1 MLTPVLLSSLW
12 GFEIQVY
19 WERREESN
27 LSSSL
32 TSLTSLS
39 EAFFPYPSSTL

>member
-1 MLTPVLLSSLW
+1 MPTPVLLSSLW

-27 LSSSL
+27 LPSTL
-32 TSLTSLS
+32 ASLS
-39 EAFFPYPSSTL
+39 TAFFPYPSSTL